1 MGLFCV
7 YRPQQNSSQNSSKTL
22 PFTLLLKPANA
33 GKKTVKSRPLCGAKI
48 SGPIPHKNIQ
58 FPGGTHAMNLSPFKR
73 RACISLLLGASL
85 YLAACGGGGG
95 GDERPPYVPPPAPVE
110 ADARPLGSV
119 PEPSYPDEP
128 LRLAAFQR
136 LQQIR
141 LDAGL
146 GVLKQVASL
155 DKAAQDHSR
164 YQVLNSVVSHEEIRD
179 KAGFTW
185 TNAPG
190 RMNHAGYPT
199 EQEGATEVTTGAYGA
214 IGAVNTQLALNL
226 INTLMTGPYHR
237 EAILSAMYT
246 DVGVGIFSQGE
257 SINLTIDMAKTKAN
271 GNTQGAP
278 NNQVIIWPPDK
289 STGNPTN
296 LVGVE
301 SMQGK
306 PTLGPERGYAPS
318 VQTNEQFRV
327 IPNIIK
333 FELRGPG
340 GALVDTEIVDSGT
353 LIAALPRKHLEK
365 NTTYSVVFEGEML
378 NTYNGKRTAAQK
390 SWTFTTGDKLEY

>member
-1 MGLFCV
+1 
-7 YRPQQNSSQNSSKTL
+7 
-22 PFTLLLKPANA
+22 
-33 GKKTVKSRPLCGAKI
+33 
-48 SGPIPHKNIQ
+48 
-58 FPGGTHAMNLSPFKR
+58 MNLSPFKR

-85 YLAACGGGGG
+85 FLAACGGGGG

-110 ADARPLGSV
+110 AAARPLGSV
-119 PEPSYPDEP
+119 PEPSYPEEP

-185 TNAPG
+185 TNASG
-190 RMNHAGYPT
+190 RMNQAGYPT
-199 EQEGATEVTTGAYGA
+199 EQEGTTEVTTTFSNISGPITPALGAKL
-214 IGAVNTQLALNL
+214 VDD
-226 INTLMTGPYHR
+226 LMGGPYHR
-237 EAILSAMYT
+237 EAMLTAMYT
-246 DVGVGIFSQGE
+246 DIGVGVHIQGT
-257 SINLTIDMAKTKAN
+257 SVNLNMDIAKTQAN
-271 GNTQGAP
+271 NNTQGAP

-289 STGNPTN
+289 STGIQTN
-296 LVGVE
+296 IGTPDA
-301 SMQGK
+301 MQGK
-306 PTLGPERGYAPS
+306 PTLPAERGYAPS
-318 VQTNEQFRV
+318 VQTNFQFRV

-353 LIAALPRKHLEK
+353 LIAALPRRHLEK

-390 SWTFTTGDKLEY
+390 SWTFTTGDKLDY